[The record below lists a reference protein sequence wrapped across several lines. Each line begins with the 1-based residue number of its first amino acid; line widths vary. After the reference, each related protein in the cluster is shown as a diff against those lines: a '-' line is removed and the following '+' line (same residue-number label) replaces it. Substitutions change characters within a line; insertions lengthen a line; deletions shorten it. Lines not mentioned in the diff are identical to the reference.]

1 LYRKHPDTGYR
12 NIITGLY
19 GAPLRSP
26 RMSTARHLEAH
37 FSEHFPPGVPPKLY
51 SCPGRVNLI
60 GEHIDYNGG
69 AVLPLAIERGIS
81 VAARI
86 RPDKRVILHSLQR
99 PEKLE
104 LDLTHELTFVPAHGW
119 GNYPKGVMKILRS
132 EEVPVP
138 GLELLFDA
146 DLPIGA
152 GLSSSAAIEV
162 LTGYALLDQAGI
174 PIDRI
179 RLALLAQRAEQEF
192 IGVRCGIMDQ
202 FVVANARAGTALL
215 LECATLAHRHVPFN
229 PTGYALV
236 IMNTNRPR
244 ALTESRYN
252 ERREEC
258 EEARTILR
266 QIRPLKHLVEAT
278 TEEAERVLA
287 ASPRLLRRVRHVVS
301 EHRRVHQAVT
311 ALEQGDWPALGRL
324 LSASHRSLC
333 DDFEVTGPELDAI
346 VAAAEAH
353 PACSGAR
360 MTGAG
365 FGGCAL
371 ALVVREHLADF
382 RVHVSLAYQD
392 RAGLTAEFIVSP
404 AAAGVHAVS

>member
-1 LYRKHPDTGYR
+1 MAHP
-12 NIITGLY
+12 
-19 GAPLRSP
+19 
-26 RMSTARHLEAH
+26 LEAH
-37 FSEHFPPGVPPKLY
+37 FKEHFPPGVPPTLY
-51 SCPGRVNLI
+51 TCPGRVNLI
-60 GEHIDYNGG
+60 GEHLDYNGG
-69 AVLPLAIERGIS
+69 AVLPLAIERGIAL
-81 VAARI
+81 AARI

-99 PEKLE
+99 PERIE

-132 EEVPVP
+132 EKIPLP

-152 GLSSSAAIEV
+152 GLSSSAALEV
-162 LTGYALLDQAGI
+162 LTGYALLDLTGV

-202 FVVANARAGTALL
+202 FVVATAQAGRALL

-244 ALTESRYN
+244 ALSESRYN

-258 EEARTILR
+258 EEARTILH

-278 TEEAERVLA
+278 TEEAERALA
-287 ASPRLLRRVRHVVS
+287 ATPRLLRRVRHVVT
-301 EHRRVHQAVT
+301 EHVRVHQAVA
-311 ALEQGDWPALGRL
+311 ALEQNDWPVLGHL
-324 LSASHRSLC
+324 LSASHRSLR
-333 DDFEVTGPELDAI
+333 DDFEVTGPELDTI

-353 PACSGAR
+353 PECLGAR

-371 ALVVREHLADF
+371 ALVERDRLGHFCA
-382 RVHVSLAYQD
+382 HVGRNYHDAV
-392 RAGLTAEFIVSP
+392 GLSAEFIISP
-404 AAAGVHAVS
+404 AVAGVHTLA